1 MYLEYFGLSEKPF
14 NVTCDPSFFFFSRRH
29 KEAIACMSY
38 GIQERKGIIMV
49 TGEIGIGKTTMC
61 RSLLSQL
68 DKSVKTALVLNPYF
82 SEVQLLEFIVQD
94 FGIKAQKRSRLS
106 FVNELNKFLLEESAL
121 GNNAVIIIDEAQ
133 NLSCRQLE
141 QIRLLSNLETDKEKL
156 LQIILVGQP
165 ELRDKLNLFQLR
177 QLKQRVMV
185 DYHIEPLDEFEL
197 GDYISH
203 RLGIACGDNPKT
215 IGFTDEAVKE
225 ICQFSQRVPRLI
237 NLICDRALLLGFI
250 KEKNIIG
257 EDIIREC
264 VKDIRF
270 DGSTT
275 LTTGGST
282 ARFTAGGSA
291 CPEQSRRTVLAN
303 QR

>member
-1 MYLEYFGLSEKPF
+1 MLF
-14 NVTCDPSFFFFSRRH
+14 
-29 KEAIACMSY
+29 
-38 GIQERKGIIMV
+38 
-49 TGEIGIGKTTMC
+49 
-61 RSLLSQL
+61 RS
-68 DKSVKTALVLNPYF
+68 
-82 SEVQLLEFIVQD
+82 
-94 FGIKAQKRSRLS
+94 
-106 FVNELNKFLLEESAL
+106 
-121 GNNAVIIIDEAQ
+121 
-133 NLSCRQLE
+133 
-141 QIRLLSNLETDKEKL
+141 

-185 DYHIEPLDEFEL
+185 DYHIEPLDELEL
-197 GDYISH
+197 GDYINH
-203 RLGIACGDNPKT
+203 RLGIACGNNPIT

-270 DGSTT
+270 DGSTA

-282 ARFTAGGSA
+282 ARFTTGGF
-291 CPEQSRRTVLAN
+291 TVLAN

>member
-1 MYLEYFGLSEKPF
+1 
-14 NVTCDPSFFFFSRRH
+14 
-29 KEAIACMSY
+29 MSY
-38 GIQERKGIIMV
+38 GIQERKGIITV

-94 FGIKAQKRSRLS
+94 FGIKVQKRSRLS
-106 FVNELNKFLLEESAL
+106 LVNELNRFLLEESSL
-121 GNNAVIIIDEAQ
+121 GNNAVVVIDEAQ

-203 RLGIACGDNPKT
+203 RLSIARGNGPKR
-215 IGFTDEAVKE
+215 IEFTNEAVKE

-250 KEKNIIG
+250 KEKNTIG

-264 VKDIRF
+264 VKDIRV
-270 DGSTT
+270 
-275 LTTGGST
+275 GGST
-282 ARFTAGGSA
+282 ALTAGGSTA
-291 CPEQSRRTVLAN
+291 SFGFVRNDLKRATCGERSQTKIVEERLAN

>member
-1 MYLEYFGLSEKPF
+1 
-14 NVTCDPSFFFFSRRH
+14 
-29 KEAIACMSY
+29 MSY

-121 GNNAVIIIDEAQ
+121 GNNAVIVIDEAQ

-141 QIRLLSNLETDKEKL
+141 QVRLLSNLETDKEKL

-197 GDYISH
+197 GDYINH
-203 RLGIACGDNPKT
+203 RLGIAGGNSPKT

-270 DGSTT
+270 DGST
-275 LTTGGST
+275 

-291 CPEQSRRTVLAN
+291 CPERPVVSAVEPSRRTALAN

>member
-1 MYLEYFGLSEKPF
+1 
-14 NVTCDPSFFFFSRRH
+14 
-29 KEAIACMSY
+29 MSY
-38 GIQERKGIIMV
+38 GIQERKGIITV

-94 FGIKAQKRSRLS
+94 FGIKVTKRSRLS
-106 FVNELNKFLLEESAL
+106 LVNELNRFLLEESAL
-121 GNNAVIIIDEAQ
+121 GNNAVIVIDEAQ

-185 DYHIEPLDEFEL
+185 DYHIEPLDDNEL

-203 RLGIACGDNPKT
+203 RLNIAFGNNPKT
-215 IGFTDEAVKE
+215 IEFTNEAVKA

-250 KEKNIIG
+250 KEKNTIG

-264 VKDIRF
+264 VKDIRV

-275 LTTGGST
+275 LTTAGLT
-282 ARFTAGGSA
+282 ASFGFVRNDLKRAA
-291 CPEQSRRTVLAN
+291 CSERSRTKIVEERLAN

>member
-1 MYLEYFGLSEKPF
+1 
-14 NVTCDPSFFFFSRRH
+14 
-29 KEAIACMSY
+29 MSY

-61 RSLLSQL
+61 RSLLSRL

-94 FGIKAQKRSRLS
+94 FGIKVSKRSRLS
-106 FVNELNKFLLEESAL
+106 LVNELNRFLLEESAA
-121 GNNAVIIIDEAQ
+121 GNNAVIVLDEAQ

-185 DYHIEPLDEFEL
+185 DYHIEPLEEDEL

-203 RLGIACGDNPKT
+203 RLDTASGSSPKR
-215 IGFTDEAVKE
+215 IEFTALAVKE

-237 NLICDRALLLGFI
+237 NLICDRALLSGFI
-250 KEKNIIG
+250 KEKNIIS

-264 VKDIRF
+264 VRDIRL
-270 DGSTT
+270 DS
-275 LTTGGST
+275 ST
-282 ARFTAGGSA
+282 AFSAGDPAAGAPFGFSGDTDRI
-291 CPEQSRRTVLAN
+291 RRLEGPLAN
-303 QR
+303 RR